1 MASDATVDVPDADTP
16 PERKDAV
23 ASIAGQ
29 IRYLSSGDRAQL
41 RRIYLT
47 GRHEADG
54 IVIGLMHGAGLTA
67 PSTPAAFAPWRLL
80 AHCAALLS
88 GTGAKQSHA
97 TGRRLG
103 SALQAIGLSENRL
116 LRLLSAQGAGL
127 DSQVT
132 RVFRMLA
139 QRGDGPVNLR
149 TLFDLVGPNPDRAEA
164 ARIRIAQD
172 YYAATAAADK
182 GDVE

>member
-1 MASDATVDVPDADTP
+1 MASDATIDMPDVDTP
-16 PERKDAV
+16 AERKDAV

-54 IVIGLMHGAGLTA
+54 IVIGLMHGAGVTA
-67 PSTPAAFAPWRLL
+67 PATPAAFAPWRLL

-88 GTGAKQSHA
+88 GTGAKQAHA
-97 TGRRLG
+97 VGRRLG

-116 LRLLSAQGAGL
+116 MRLLSAQGPGL
-127 DSQVT
+127 DAQVT
-132 RVFRMLA
+132 RAVRMLA
-139 QRGDGPVNLR
+139 QRGEVPVNLR
-149 TLFDLVGPNPDRAEA
+149 TLFDLVGLDPNRAEA
-164 ARIRIAQD
+164 ARLQIARD